1 MPQKL
6 KLLGSVPIM
15 YTMLYVGMVF
25 LEKKCRETDV
35 VDLIYMPIYIIFS
48 LLGLVINMLS
58 NFKRCQTSNN
68 IYAVKA

>member
-15 YTMLYVGMVF
+15 YTMLCNNVGMVF

-58 NFKRCQTSNN
+58 NFKRCQNISN
-68 IYAVKA
+68 VK